1 MNRRQFLQTLLDN
14 VDPNSY
20 DKDLVALSE
29 PEYGLIEDVL
39 NVLEPFKVRVVR
51 ALSPFYIHL
60 DSVATCVLENF
71 LMSVCP
77 MNLKQESSKMLPNH
91 TTMLGMS
98 LE

>member
-1 MNRRQFLQTLLDN
+1 M
-14 VDPNSY
+14 DPNSY

-51 ALSPFYIHL
+51 VKGTEPFLHPFRFSSNVGI
-60 DSVATCVLENF
+60 TWVLENF

-77 MNLKQESSKMLPNH
+77 MNLKKESSKMLPNH
-91 TTMLGMS
+91 TMLLGMS
-98 LE
+98 PE